1 MKIVLATGIYPPDI
15 GGPATY
21 VRALAGEF
29 VRRGVE
35 VVVVTYAG
43 VRCQVSGVSD
53 EKWKIVSVCRW
64 GGPLLRWWRYAKALK
79 KHAADADVV
88 LAFSLVSSG
97 VPLWWTRLKKPF
109 DKAQGKPKLLLRL
122 GGDFLWERYTDLG
135 GMLGLREFYQGTRG
149 VRFQV
154 LGFRCMKWLLRQ
166 FDHVVFS
173 TRFQEEIYEKH
184 YQQLPPHRV
193 IENAL
198 PSTLYPLPP
207 HTKRDPFRL
216 LYLGRFV
223 AFKNIQS
230 LLHAVTKMPE
240 VTLTLVGEGPLL
252 HFLEG
257 NVRGLKLQDRVTF
270 RSKVSGEGRDIL
282 FHEHDL
288 LIIPSVTEISPNT
301 ALEARAAGLPI
312 LLTEETGLSER
323 LRQGII
329 VRKLRT
335 PEQVRHAI
343 QEVMADY
350 KHIAEGAVGDPARR
364 PWSEVAQEYLELFLK
379 LGSLSW

>member
-21 VRALAGEF
+21 VRALAGELTK
-29 VRRGVE
+29 RGMR
-35 VVVVTYAG
+35 VVVVTYGTNETEGTEETDATEERRKG
-43 VRCQVSGVSD
+43 WTVVCVS
-53 EKWKIVSVCRW
+53 KR
-64 GGPLLRWWRYAKALK
+64 GGPILRWLRYARALRT
-79 KHAADADVV
+79 HAADADLV
-88 LAFSLVSSG
+88 LAFSLVSCG
-97 VPLWWTRLKKPF
+97 VPLWWAKL
-109 DKAQGKPKLLLRL
+109 QKPKKILRL
-122 GGDFLWERYTDLG
+122 GGDFLWERYTDCG
-135 GMLGLREFYQGTRG
+135 GMKGLREFYEGFS
-149 VRFQV
+149 FQ
-154 LGFRCMKWLLRQ
+154 LLAFRKWLQLLLLQ

-173 TRFQEEIYEKH
+173 TQLQKEVYEGYYKS
-184 YQQLPPHRV
+184 LPPHSV

-198 PSTLYPLPP
+198 EAKSSQLKA
-207 HTKRDPFRL
+207 HTHHTPFRL

-230 LLHAVTKMPE
+230 LLHAVTKIPE

-257 NVRGLKLQDRVTF
+257 NVRGLQLQDRVTF
-270 RSKVSGEGRDIL
+270 RPKVNGEGRDTL

-288 LIIPSVTEISPNT
+288 LMIPSVTEISPNT

-323 LRQGII
+323 LRQGIV

-335 PEQVRHAI
+335 PEQICNAI
-343 QEVMADY
+343 REVMADY
-350 KHIAEGAVGDPARR
+350 KHIAEGAAGDPARR